1 MSVIFFILT
10 LFYGKVYL
18 DLLDNIPEVLIQ
30 FVIVL
35 LFSLL
40 IGLEQR
46 KLHNEKANKFSIFGT
61 DRTFTFIGILGFIL
75 YISEPGKFSLFI
87 AGAVILGILF
97 GIYYF
102 KKIDIYRSFGLTNII
117 VAFITYSLPVIII
130 TQPRWFSI
138 LVVVSILILV
148 ELKSFFQKFTSRL
161 DNNEFITLAKFL
173 IIAGIVLPIIPA
185 DSTIAYLNISPYVLW
200 ITVVAVSSISYLS
213 YLHQKFVFR
222 KSGLMISGLLG
233 GLYSSTATTV
243 VLSRKS
249 KEQKTESRKYP
260 ASIIA
265 ATAMMYLRILI
276 LMLIFNNAL
285 GRILLPYSVILILLS
300 VIISGAIYLSQKK
313 ADDSAEPEIEEKN
326 PLELKIAVLFS
337 VLFILFGFIT
347 NYTLNY
353 FGEGGLNV
361 LSYIVGF
368 TDIDPYLLNLFQGKY
383 DIGLDVIAKATFQAI
398 ISNNVLKI
406 FYVLF
411 LGGSKTK
418 KIVTASLGLITLINI
433 ILLFLL

>member
-1 MSVIFFILT
+1 M
-10 LFYGKVYL
+10 
-18 DLLDNIPEVLIQ
+18 DLLTNIPEILKQ

-75 YISEPGKFSLFI
+75 YVSEPEKFTLFI
-87 AGAVILGILF
+87 TGGIILGILF
-97 GIYYF
+97 GIYYI
-102 KKIDIYRSFGLTNII
+102 KKIEIYRSFGLTNII
-117 VAFITYSLPVIII
+117 VAFITYSLSVIII
-130 TQPRWFSI
+130 TQPKWFSI

-173 IIAGIVLPIIPA
+173 IIAGIVLPIIPH
-185 DSTIAYLNISPYVLW
+185 DSKIPYLNISPYILW

-213 YLHQKFVFR
+213 YLLHKFVFR

-249 KEQKTESRKYP
+249 KEQKSESKNYS
-260 ASIIA
+260 AAIIA
-265 ATAMMYLRILI
+265 ATSMMYLRILTLI
-276 LMLIFNNAL
+276 LIFNYAL
-285 GRILLPYSVILILLS
+285 GIIVIPYFIIMIIVSL
-300 VIISGAIYLSQKK
+300 IISALIYYSRKNK
-313 ADDSAEPEIEEKN
+313 NEIIEPEVEVKN

-337 VLFILFGFIT
+337 VLFILFGFVT

-353 FGEGGLNV
+353 FGENGLNV

-368 TDIDPYLLNLFQGKY
+368 TDIDPYLLNLFHGKY
-383 DIGLDVIAKATFQAI
+383 DLSLDVIAKATFQAI
-398 ISNNVLKI
+398 ISNNILKI
-406 FYVLF
+406 LYTMF
-411 LGGSKTK
+411 LSNAETK
-418 KIVTASLGLITLINI
+418 KIVFAGLGLITLINI
-433 ILLFLL
+433 VLLFFL

>member
-1 MSVIFFILT
+1 M
-10 LFYGKVYL
+10 
-18 DLLDNIPEVLIQ
+18 DLLNNIPEILTQ

-75 YISEPGKFSLFI
+75 YITEPEKFTLFI
-87 AGAVILGILF
+87 TGGIILGILF

-102 KKIDIYRSFGLTNII
+102 KKIEIYRSFGLTNII

-130 TQPRWFSI
+130 TQPKWFSI

-173 IIAGIVLPIIPA
+173 IIAGIVLPIIPH
-185 DSTIAYLNISPYVLW
+185 DSTIPYLNISPYILW

-213 YLHQKFVFR
+213 YLLHKFVFR

-249 KEQKTESRKYP
+249 KEQKSQSKNYS

-265 ATAMMYLRILI
+265 ATSMMYLRILTLI
-276 LMLIFNNAL
+276 LIFNYAL
-285 GRILLPYSVILILLS
+285 GIIVIPYFIIMIIVSM
-300 VIISGAIYLSQKK
+300 IISAAIYYSSKNQNEFN
-313 ADDSAEPEIEEKN
+313 EPVFEEKN

-337 VLFILFGFIT
+337 VLFVLFGFVT

-353 FGEGGLNV
+353 FGEKGLNV

-383 DIGLDVIAKATFQAI
+383 DIGLDVIARATFQAI
-398 ISNNVLKI
+398 ISNNILKI
-406 FYVLF
+406 FYTMF
-411 LGGSKTK
+411 LSNAETK
-418 KIVTASLGLITLINI
+418 KIVTAGLGLITLINI
-433 ILLFLL
+433 VLLFFL

>member
-1 MSVIFFILT
+1 M
-10 LFYGKVYL
+10 
-18 DLLDNIPEVLIQ
+18 DLLNNIPEILTQ

-46 KLHNEKANKFSIFGT
+46 KLHNEKTNKLSIFGT

-75 YISEPGKFSLFI
+75 YVSEPKNFTLFI
-87 AGAVILGILF
+87 TGGLILGILF

-102 KKIDIYRSFGLTNII
+102 KKIEIYRSFGLTNII
-117 VAFITYSLPVIII
+117 VAFITYSFSVIII
-130 TQPRWFSI
+130 TQPKWFSI

-173 IIAGIVLPIIPA
+173 IIAGIVLPIIPH
-185 DSTIAYLNISPYVLW
+185 DSTIPYLNISPYILW

-213 YLHQKFVFR
+213 YLLHKFVFR

-243 VLSRKS
+243 VLARKS
-249 KEQKTESRKYP
+249 KEQTSESKNYS
-260 ASIIA
+260 AAIIA
-265 ATAMMYLRILI
+265 ATSMMYLRILVLI
-276 LMLIFNNAL
+276 LIFNYAL
-285 GRILLPYSVILILLS
+285 GIIVIPYFIIMIIVSMIMSGVIYYSSKNQNGIN
-300 VIISGAIYLSQKK
+300 
-313 ADDSAEPEIEEKN
+313 EPELEEKN

-337 VLFILFGFIT
+337 LLFVLFGFVT

-353 FGEGGLNV
+353 FGEQGLNV

-383 DIGLDVIAKATFQAI
+383 DIGLDVIAKSTFQAI
-398 ISNNVLKI
+398 ISNNILKI
-406 FYVLF
+406 FYTMF
-411 LGGSKTK
+411 LSNAETK
-418 KIVTASLGLITLINI
+418 KIVTAGLGLITLINI
-433 ILLFLL
+433 ILLFFL